1 MKLLKEMLTEN
12 TGIAMCDSGGS
23 DGRHWQRNQGRD
35 FDSEPEITYEIYGGE
50 IDFTV
55 SVYHYLKA
63 LLELDEVCEEFNKL
77 KYEGEPSENIYGIS
91 EEQEQWLYD
100 HLLVRVGRPFN
111 TYNGECSLSQ
121 TLQGHILH
129 NEEEESYVILQIHQ
143 GCDVRGGYTDGK
155 LFKIRDFGYL
165 DSTPHVYGDIDGRNV
180 SSCYNGYQLRWDD
193 DETEIENLTGNEK
206 VNLYLGEL

>member
-35 FDSEPEITYEIYGGE
+35 FDSEPEVTYEIYNGE

-55 SVYHYLKA
+55 NVYHYLRQ
-63 LLELDEVCEEFNKL
+63 LLEVDEVCEEFNKL

-100 HLLVRVGRPFN
+100 NDLARVGKPFN
-111 TYNGECSLSQ
+111 TYNYDCSLSQ
-121 TLQGHILH
+121 TLQGHLLDNDYI
-129 NEEEESYVILQIHQ
+129 ILQIHQ

-155 LFKIRDFGYL
+155 LFKLRDGCYL
-165 DSTPHVYGDIDGRNV
+165 EATPHVYGDIDGRPV
-180 SSCYNGYQLRWDD
+180 STCYNGYQLRWDD

-206 VNLYLGEL
+206 VNLCLGELQ